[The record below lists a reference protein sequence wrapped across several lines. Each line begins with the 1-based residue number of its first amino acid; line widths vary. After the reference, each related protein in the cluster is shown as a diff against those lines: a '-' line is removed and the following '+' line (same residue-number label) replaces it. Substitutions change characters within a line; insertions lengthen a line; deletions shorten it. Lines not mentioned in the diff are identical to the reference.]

1 MEFCFFYFLCLFI
14 VYFLSKNLISAR
26 LITMLIDLCLCLV
39 FFFFFFLIIR
49 LGWIGPRIRP
59 RSGWTGPV
67 ETQRAGFEAK
77 KKTRLLNGLIQVTG
91 RTCGLGPGIKNLART
106 QPVAIPIDKLVTEFF
121 LLKLQWLKHP
131 WIDKVGQNRGFN

>member
-14 VYFLSKNLISAR
+14 IYFLSKNLIPAR
-26 LITMLIDLCLCLV
+26 LITMWIDLCLCLV
-39 FFFFFFLIIR
+39 FFFFLIIR

-67 ETQRAGFEAK
+67 ETQRARFEAK
-77 KKTRLLNGLIQVTG
+77 KKTRLLNGLVQVTG
-91 RTCGLGPGIKNLART
+91 RTCGSGPGIKNLART
-106 QPVAIPIDKLVTEFF
+106 RPVAIPIDKLVTEFF